1 MRRESI
7 PMPLKTTAKT
17 ICEAAEKMALDKAAE
32 NLSFFDM
39 PKLDSKEFN
48 IALIHL
54 GYSLQDIKDMDC
66 HDIDDDFLSDMEL

>member
-7 PMPLKTTAKT
+7 PMPLKTKAKT
-17 ICEAAEKMALDKAAE
+17 ICEAAEKMA